1 MPTSSP
7 SHPFNLP
14 AAAMHAAGTKITWQ
28 MQLRPVHDKP
38 PQTQA
43 VKKCQWLKATRTTDD
58 RLLMLCPAVVTK
70 APPDSLGSGKTDCVA
85 TLCDTTPLQSATHIQ
100 HAIAAVQLNTHTRCP
115 AHQPISRHENFMRPF
130 GGSKKMR
137 MQITARLH
145 GLFTEMGVAR
155 SQHLSGL

>member
-1 MPTSSP
+1 
-7 SHPFNLP
+7 
-14 AAAMHAAGTKITWQ
+14 MHAAGTKITWQ

-43 VKKCQWLKATRTTDD
+43 VKKCQWLEATRTTDD

-70 APPDSLGSGKTDCVA
+70 APPDCLGSGKTDCVA

-100 HAIAAVQLNTHTRCP
+100 HAIAAVQLHTHTRCP
-115 AHQPISRHENFMRPF
+115 AHQPISRHENCMRPF